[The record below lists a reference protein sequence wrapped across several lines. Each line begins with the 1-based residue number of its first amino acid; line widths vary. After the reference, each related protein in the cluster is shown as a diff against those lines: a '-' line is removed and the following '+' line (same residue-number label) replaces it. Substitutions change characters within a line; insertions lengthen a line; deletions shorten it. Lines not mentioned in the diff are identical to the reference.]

1 MQKKSDLYRNLSAKQ
16 KLHIFRIMQESVNKS
31 IKHANPS
38 QISIIAREEKCSAG
52 KSLVFIA
59 SDDGCGIKNN
69 SISSRQYSEA
79 PHPTF
84 SEASKNFLN
93 ETTHLGIRGM
103 KSRATIIGEEIT
115 IKSDGETGILIKLTL
130 PIKDSQ

>member
-1 MQKKSDLYRNLSAKQ
+1 
-16 KLHIFRIMQESVNKS
+16 MQESVNKS

-79 PHPTF
+79 PPPHIFRSVKKF
-84 SEASKNFLN
+84 SE
-93 ETTHLGIRGM
+93 
-103 KSRATIIGEEIT
+103 
-115 IKSDGETGILIKLTL
+115 
-130 PIKDSQ
+130 

>member
-1 MQKKSDLYRNLSAKQ
+1 
-16 KLHIFRIMQESVNKS
+16 MQESVNKS

-79 PHPTF
+79 PRPTF